1 MPIKNAN
8 VNEAYLLSSIS
19 FSHLNRRSR
28 RLMII
33 NQILKIKLSHGSSKR
48 GGGSETKIGL
58 PNFGLWLEG
67 RAKSK
72 RGRTPA
78 SFTFVFGSFLAIQI
92 FQQMH
97 VKITHLVI
105 LCGDSNY

>member
-78 SFTFVFGSFLAIQI
+78 SFTFVCGSF
-92 FQQMH
+92 
-97 VKITHLVI
+97 
-105 LCGDSNY
+105 

>member
-48 GGGSETKIGL
+48 GGDLKLKLDYQILAYGL
-58 PNFGLWLEG
+58 RGEQSLKEAELRPLLRSFVGLFSYTNFPTNAREN
-67 RAKSK
+67 
-72 RGRTPA
+72 
-78 SFTFVFGSFLAIQI
+78 
-92 FQQMH
+92 
-97 VKITHLVI
+97 THLVI